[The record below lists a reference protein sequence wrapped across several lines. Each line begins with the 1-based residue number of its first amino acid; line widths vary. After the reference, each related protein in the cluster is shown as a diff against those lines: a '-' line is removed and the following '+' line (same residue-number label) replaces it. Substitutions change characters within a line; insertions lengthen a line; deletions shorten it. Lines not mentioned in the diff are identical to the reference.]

1 MNNAEILVIDD
12 EVQICKL
19 LEITLQSNDY
29 KVTQANTGKDGI
41 IMAANHPPDVILLDI
56 GLPDI
61 SGQEVLQKLR
71 EWYFKPVII
80 LSVLNDEANI
90 IRALDN
96 GANDYLT
103 KPFRTGELLAR
114 IRTALRSSTVNNDET
129 AVISCG
135 TITIDLA
142 SRVIKKDGE
151 TIKLTTTEYALL
163 ALLVKHE
170 GRVLTH
176 QFLLRQ
182 IWGPGYVGQSQ
193 YLRVF
198 IAQLRKKIEYDP
210 NRPEFIITASGVGY
224 RFVGNS

>member
-29 KVTQANTGKDGI
+29 KVIQANSGKDGI
-41 IMAANHPPDVILLDI
+41 IMAANHPPDLVLLDI

-71 EWYFKPVII
+71 EWYYKPIII
-80 LSVLNDEANI
+80 LSVQDDEANI

-114 IRTALRSSTVNNDET
+114 IRTALRSSTVNNDEM

-135 TITIDLA
+135 AITIDFA
-142 SRVIKKDGE
+142 SRTIKKDGE

-198 IAQLRKKIEYDP
+198 IAQLRKKIENDP
-210 NRPEFIITASGVGY
+210 NQPEFIITASGVGY